1 VNPTHTVACISLKP
15 AWQAVSLRSALTAL
29 LLVPLAAASSR
40 HWKTPSRKV
49 PTIGK
54 IRAGAFQPL
63 EAFGATASND
73 WN

>member
-1 VNPTHTVACISLKP
+1 MKRTLTVACISLKS

-29 LLVPLAAASSR
+29 LLTPLAALHATR
-40 HWKTPSRKV
+40 NLPGV
-49 PTIGK
+49 PRLGIL
-54 IRAGAFQPL
+54 RAGFFQAL